1 MSSTSDATPRV
12 VAAAPSASAII
23 SHMGAADIL
32 VGVTAHC
39 SVDRPVIGGWLTPD
53 YDRLETLDP
62 DIICTADALQAS
74 IRDELR
80 DRGYTVCHLEPN
92 TLDGVINSFE
102 TLAEAIG
109 RPTVGST
116 LATRTREQLNTVRH
130 RVASNSTVTVY
141 AEEWAD
147 PPMAAGNW
155 VPEAIAAAGGHHPF
169 CDPGERSREVTQTE
183 IEKAAPDHVV
193 LHHCGHGT
201 HTNAE
206 AFHERGWDIDASV
219 HVLDDDLLNQ
229 PSPALFEGIEIL
241 AERLHSES

>member
-1 MSSTSDATPRV
+1 MPSPSETTPRV
-12 VAAAPSASAII
+12 VAAAPSASAIL
-23 SHMGAADIL
+23 SSMGAGDTL

-39 SVDRPVIGGWLTPD
+39 SIDRPVIGGWLTPD
-53 YDRLETLDP
+53 YDRLKTLNP
-62 DIICTADALQAS
+62 DIVCTADTLQAS

-80 DRGYTVCHLEPN
+80 DRGYTVCHLDPH
-92 TLDGVINSFE
+92 TLDEVIDSFE
-102 TLAEAIG
+102 ILAEAVD
-109 RPTVGST
+109 RPKAGAT
-116 LATRTREQLNTVRH
+116 LATDARERLRTVRH
-130 RVASNSTVTVY
+130 RVAGNPTVTVY

-169 CDPGERSREVTQTE
+169 CDPGERSREVTRTE
-183 IEKAAPDHVV
+183 VEAATPDHVV

-206 AFHERGWDIDASV
+206 TFHERGWDVDASV

-241 AERLHSES
+241 ADRLHSAG